1 MKCEEIEK
9 LLPSFVE
16 GQITKE
22 ERRAIESHLSECA
35 GCRESHRRYIFLE
48 ESLSA
53 LKDTLP
59 SSQAVADSVM
69 KRLNLRKRR
78 FQFAR
83 LLNISTVTS
92 FFMIVLSLFT
102 FFNQNRIFRVTTFC
116 VENITPLLTRYSE
129 NLFDW
134 LTRITTGYFW
144 PAFTLF
150 ILLNLLVI
158 LSGGMFALRYVRE

>member
-1 MKCEEIEK
+1 MKCEEIEN

-22 ERRAIESHLSECA
+22 EKRSIESHLSECA
-35 GCRESHRRYIFLE
+35 GCRESYKRYIFLE

-53 LKDTLP
+53 LKETLP
-59 SSQAVADSVM
+59 SSQAVADSVL

-83 LLNISTVTS
+83 LLNISTVAS

-102 FFNQNRIFRVTTFC
+102 FFNHNRIFRFTAFC
-116 VENITPLLTRYSE
+116 VENITPLLTSYSE
-129 NLFDW
+129 NLFAW
-134 LTRITTGYFW
+134 LTRISAGYFW
-144 PAFTLF
+144 PAFTIF
-150 ILLNLLVI
+150 ILLNLLII